1 MSVMEAPQAVVGT
14 QRDDERREIIELLTS
29 AYWLEIDTVLNYIAA
44 SIVDDGACGDELQAA
59 LTKGVE
65 EKSEHAERVGRRI
78 EELDGIAPGDLL
90 TTDGECLQPPGRQRD
105 AAAMIEAVLAAETSA
120 IRQYTKIVQVTA
132 EVDRATNAMATE
144 ILSDER
150 RHLRLFQQ
158 HLRA

>member
-105 AAAMIEAVLAAETSA
+105 AAAIIEAVLAAE
-120 IRQYTKIVQVTA
+120 KIVQVTA